1 MRSSDLAQLFDYSY
15 WAARQVLASA
25 TQVPVEQFTAAP
37 TFTYRNLRGTLV
49 HTLDV
54 EWSWRIRLRGEHP
67 DLWDTSLA
75 DRDYPAVQALADH
88 WSRDEAEMRAWVD
101 GLSDDD
107 LERITELGT
116 QDRYPLW
123 WYLQHILSHSAAQ
136 RRDAALILT
145 DFGHAPPELEF
156 LYYADWRRDNP

>member
-15 WAARQVLASA
+15 WATRQVLASA

-75 DRDYPAVQALADH
+75 DRDYATVQALADH

-101 GLSDDD
+101 GLGDGD
-107 LERITELGT
+107 LVRITQLG
-116 QDRYPLW
+116 QDRYPMW

-145 DFGHAPPELEF
+145 DLGHAPPELEF
-156 LYYADWRRDNP
+156 LFYADWRRDNP